1 MKSKKWIK
9 QGDVCICDLS
19 GNLGSEQGGS
29 RPVLVVQNNIGNSY
43 SPTTI
48 IVPLTKQDKAILP
61 QHYILSKDDYD
72 FLFNDSTV
80 LCEQVKCIDIS
91 SRLERKLGKIS
102 KKDMDEIL
110 SLINKNF
117 KL

>member
-9 QGDVCICDLS
+9 QGDVCICNLC

-29 RPVLVVQNNIGNSY
+29 RPVLVVQNNVGNSH

-48 IVPLTKQDKAILP
+48 IVPLTKQDKTILP
-61 QHYILSKDDYD
+61 QHYTLNKNDYE
-72 FLFNDSTV
+72 FLLYDSTV
-80 LCEQVKCIDIS
+80 LCEQVKCIDMS
-91 SRLERKLGKIS
+91 SRLERKLGRIS
-102 KKDMDEIL
+102 RGDIEEIL

>member
-29 RPVLVVQNNIGNSY
+29 RPVLVVQNNTGNSH

-48 IVPLTKQDKAILP
+48 IVPLTKQEKAKLP
-61 QHYILSKDDYD
+61 QHYILNKDDYE
-72 FLFNDSTV
+72 FLFHDSTV
-80 LCEQVKCIDIS
+80 LCEQVKCIDMS

-102 KKDMDEIL
+102 RQDMDEIL
-110 SLINKNF
+110 TLINKNF